1 MNSEIK
7 FQQALIKI
15 VGVFNYD
22 IKRHIQTFIDNGYD
36 SQPLIQLLD
45 DIPDDKRSEMLKS
58 TSSFYTNL
66 YYKEFRG
73 FLLTGEN
80 IKDHTGNE
88 RVSVKCLSRQK
99 NKSLKLSFATKNND
113 VKFQIT
119 NEEIYFFPNGIGIFS
134 LHLTPNDIQSSTI
147 SDLLNIARSFDS
159 KVNVD
164 KDSHPWHAWISKE
177 ILCGIPLAGT
187 NAPSDEFSG
196 SKFKTYCIL
205 DLAENQLSSTYNR
218 EHLLYEIATCT
229 PLDSISSKTK
239 NAPSDSFYSEIMSN
253 KLDVY
258 NNYTGLGILDSFT
271 VIGQD
276 NLNLQNTFS
285 YNTFNK
291 VYFSIYIFNLFI
303 KYNLFKYNV
312 EFLKDPIGY
321 RDQFTTFLNNYN
333 YHQISFNFLPNRI
346 YENIRTGLMIDHE
359 IEHFEKRLSNL
370 ANQIQEGQEKK
381 QALLLGI
388 ISLITTIDALDSIVD
403 TLNKAQI
410 FLGWSSFAF
419 YGLLVVII
427 ITAGLTLLK
436 YLYPTLFLKLKSKFV
451 NEK

>member
-1 MNSEIK
+1 MNKDIK
-7 FQQALIKI
+7 FQQALVKI

-22 IKRHIQTFIDNGYD
+22 ANNHIQTFIENGYD
-36 SQPLIQLLD
+36 TQPLIQLLD
-45 DIPDDKRSEMLKS
+45 DIPTEKRNDTLKT

-73 FLLTGEN
+73 FILTGEN

-99 NKSLKLSFATKNND
+99 KSNLKLSFTNRENN
-113 VKFQIT
+113 VHFQIA
-119 NEEIYFFPNGIGIFS
+119 NEEVYFFPNGIGIFS
-134 LHLTPNDIQSSTI
+134 LHLIPVDAKASSY
-147 SDLLNIARSFDS
+147 SDLLNLARTFDT
-159 KVNVD
+159 KVNVND
-164 KDSHPWHAWISKE
+164 NFYLWHEWISKE
-177 ILCGIPLAGT
+177 ILCGIPLAGS
-187 NAPSDEFSG
+187 NAPADEFSG
-196 SKFKTYCIL
+196 SKFKSYCIF
-205 DLAENQLSSTYNR
+205 DLAENQLSSNYNR
-218 EHLLYEIATCT
+218 EHLLYEIATCI
-229 PLDSISSKTK
+229 PLDSISHKTK
-239 NAPSDSFYSEIMSN
+239 NAPSDSFYNEILSN

-271 VIGQD
+271 VVGQD

-285 YNTFNK
+285 NNTFNK

-346 YENIRTGLMIDHE
+346 YHNMRAGLMIDQE

-388 ISLITTIDALDSIVD
+388 ISLITTLDALDSIVE
-403 TLNKAQI
+403 TLNKAQS
-410 FLGWSSFAF
+410 FLGWSNFMF
-419 YGLLVVII
+419 YGALVLLVG
-427 ITAGLTLLK
+427 AGGLALLK
-436 YLYPTLFLKLKSKFV
+436 YLYPTIFLKLKSKFIY
-451 NEK
+451 EK